1 MHAEKQLKG
10 VGKMQNKTIDQVK
23 LMLVIGA
30 MILVGQ
36 KIGRTVIGK
45 ELAPLGASVIGILTV
60 LVICMVALKLKGAF
74 PKVKFPAFAWATMIA
89 LILSMPFMPTA
100 KLFLQYTGN
109 VDFLATT
116 TPILAFAGIS
126 VGTKLTQLKKISW
139 KLVIIA
145 IVVFIG
151 TFFGSAL
158 VAQLVLKIQGII

>member
-1 MHAEKQLKG
+1 
-10 VGKMQNKTIDQVK
+10 MQTKTIDQVK
-23 LMLVIGA
+23 LMLVVGA

-36 KIGRTVIGK
+36 KLGRLVTGK
-45 ELAPLGASVIGILTV
+45 ELVPLVPSILGILTV
-60 LVICMVALKLKGAF
+60 LLICMVALKLKEAF

-100 KLFLQYTGN
+100 KYFLQYTSN

-145 IVVFIG
+145 MVVFCG
-151 TFFGSAL
+151 TYFGSAL
-158 VAQLVLKIQGII
+158 VAQLILKMQGII

>member
-1 MHAEKQLKG
+1 MLSRTINQS
-10 VGKMQNKTIDQVK
+10 KM
-23 LMLVIGA
+23 MLVIGM

-36 KIGRTVIGK
+36 KISHLITQKPLV
-45 ELAPLGASVIGILTV
+45 PLGQSFLGILTV
-60 LVICMVALKLKGAF
+60 LVICVVALKLKEAF

-89 LILSMPFMPTA
+89 LILSMPFMPTS
-100 KLFLQYTGN
+100 KFFLQYTGS

-145 IVVFIG
+145 MVVFIG
-151 TFFGSAL
+151 TYFGSAL
-158 VAQLVLKIQGII
+158 VAQFVLKMQGII

>member
-1 MHAEKQLKG
+1 MIS
-10 VGKMQNKTIDQVK
+10 KTIDQVK

-36 KIGRTVIGK
+36 KLGRMVTGK
-45 ELAPLGASVIGILTV
+45 ELVPLGQSILGILTV
-60 LVICMVALKLKGAF
+60 LLICILALKLKEAF

-89 LILSMPFMPTA
+89 LILSMPFMPTS
-100 KLFLQYTGN
+100 KLFLQTTGS

-126 VGTKLTQLKKISW
+126 VGTKLDQLKKISW

-145 IVVFIG
+145 IVVFVG
-151 TFFGSAL
+151 TYFGSAL
-158 VAQLVLKIQGII
+158 VAQFVLKMQGII